1 MLPNG
6 TYMTF
11 GISGMALHGLRS
23 VIYRGDLFMLK
34 PLIAGIALAISGVVA
49 AQAAPASPSTSATP
63 ATPDW
68 VAKSNADAQPLLKA
82 LADFNPEFASQ
93 FGFPGFDDKA
103 IDLKPNVGERS
114 RAALTAARDQ
124 LQKKLAAET
133 DPDVRQDLEI
143 MIKAADRSIEGSKLN
158 EQYLLPYN
166 DIGQTIFQGEF
177 TLLQDQVAPARR
189 PAALKRLQC
198 YVGMTPGCVPV
209 TKEAQALFQA
219 KLGDAKLIGPYKVEV
234 EQNLANTGRYVDGI
248 RKLYAKYKIDGA
260 APALDTLQKQ
270 LNDYDAW
277 VKSTVLPH
285 ARTDF
290 RLPPAVYANNLKQ
303 VGLDISPQELI
314 KRAELEFMET
324 QAQMQ
329 MMAPDVA
336 KAEGIKGATDYRD
349 VIKGLKKDQLDRDSI
364 EPYYHQVI
372 GKIQDII
379 RQQGIVSLPNRE
391 MIMRVASEAE
401 SAAEPAPHMDPP
413 PLIDNH
419 GERGAF
425 VLPLGNPPN
434 GKGDNQAYDDFTCK
448 SCAWTLVAHEGRP
461 GHELQFSA
469 MVEHGVSLARSLF
482 AFNSVNVE
490 GWALYSEYMM
500 MPYEPK
506 GGQMIVLQLRLLRA
520 ARAFLDPML
529 NLGLITHDRAHDILV
544 NDVGLSEAFAREELD
559 RFTFRSPG
567 QATAYFYGYTR
578 LLELRA
584 HTQMELGD
592 RFNLKQ
598 FNDFLIAQGLL
609 PPDQLAEA
617 VDTQFIPAHGG
628 KRPQ

>member
-1 MLPNG
+1 
-6 TYMTF
+6 
-11 GISGMALHGLRS
+11 
-23 VIYRGDLFMLK
+23 MLK
-34 PLIAGIALAISGVVA
+34 PLIAGIALAISGAVA
-49 AQAAPASPSTSATP
+49 AQAAPASSSTTAAP
-63 ATPDW
+63 AAPAW
-68 VAKSNADAQPLLKA
+68 VSTSNADAQPLLKA

-93 FGFPGFDDKA
+93 FGFPGYDDKA
-103 IDLKPNVGERS
+103 IDLKPNVEARS
-114 RAALTAARDQ
+114 RDALMAARDA
-124 LQKKLAAET
+124 LQKKLETET
-133 DPDVRQDLEI
+133 DPDVRQDLQI
-143 MIKAADRSIEGSKLN
+143 MIKAAGRTIESSQLD
-158 EQYLLPYN
+158 EQYMLPYN
-166 DIGQTIFQGEF
+166 DIGQTVFQGEF
-177 TLLQDQVAPARR
+177 TLLQDLVAAARR
-189 PAALKRLQC
+189 PSALKRLQC
-198 YVGMTPGCVPV
+198 YVGMTAGCTPV
-209 TKEAQALFQA
+209 TKEAEALFQA
-219 KLGDAKLIGPYKVEV
+219 KLSNPKLIGPYKDEV
-234 EQNLANTGRYVDGI
+234 EQNLANTARYVDGI

-260 APALDTLQKQ
+260 GPALDALQKQ
-270 LNDYDAW
+270 LNAYDAW

-290 RLPPAVYANNLKQ
+290 RLPPAMYINNLEQ
-303 VGLDISPQELI
+303 VGLDISPQDLI
-314 KRAELEFMET
+314 KQAELEFVQT

-336 KAEGIKGATDYRD
+336 KAEGINAIDYRD
-349 VIKGLKKDQLDRDSI
+349 VVKGLKTQQLDRDSI
-364 EPYYHQVI
+364 EPYYHDVI

-401 SAAEPAPHMDPP
+401 SAQEPAPHMDPP
-413 PLIDNH
+413 PLINNH
-419 GERGAF
+419 GERGSF

-506 GGQMIVLQLRLLRA
+506 GGQMIALQLRLLRA

-584 HTQMELGD
+584 HAQIELGSK
-592 RFNLKQ
+592 FNLKQ
-598 FNDFLIAQGLL
+598 FNDFLISRGLL

-617 VDTQFIPAHGG
+617 VNMQFIPAHGG

>member
-1 MLPNG
+1 M
-6 TYMTF
+6 M
-11 GISGMALHGLRS
+11 
-23 VIYRGDLFMLK
+23 K
-34 PLIAGIALAISGVVA
+34 PLIAGIALAISGAVA
-49 AQAAPASPSTSATP
+49 AQAAPASSSTSAAP
-63 ATPDW
+63 ATPAW
-68 VAKSNADAQPLLKA
+68 VTRSNADAQPLLQV

-93 FGFPGFDDKA
+93 FGFPGYDDKA

-114 RAALTAARDQ
+114 RAALAAARDQ
-124 LQKKLAAET
+124 LQKNLTAET
-133 DPDVRQDLEI
+133 DADVRQDLQI
-143 MIKAADRSIEGSKLN
+143 MIKAADRNIEASKLD
-158 EQYLLPYN
+158 EQYLLPYT
-166 DIGQTIFQGEF
+166 DVGQTVFQGEF
-177 TLLQDQVAPARR
+177 TLLQDQVAAARR
-189 PAALKRLQC
+189 PSALKRLQC
-198 YVGMTPGCVPV
+198 YVGMSAGCTPV

-219 KLGDAKLIGPYKVEV
+219 RLDNPKLIGPYKVEV
-234 EQNLANTGRYVDGI
+234 EQNLANTARYVDGI

-260 APALDTLQKQ
+260 GPALDALQKQ

-290 RLPPAVYANNLKQ
+290 RLPPPVYANNLKQ

-336 KAEGIKGATDYRD
+336 KAEGINGATDYRD
-349 VIKGLKKDQLDRDSI
+349 VIKGLKKEQLDRDSI

-379 RQQGIVSLPNRE
+379 RGQGIVSLPNRE

-413 PLIDNH
+413 PLINNH

-434 GKGDNQAYDDFTCK
+434 GKGDNQVYDDFACK
-448 SCAWTLVAHEGRP
+448 ACAWTLTAHEGRP

-506 GGQMIVLQLRLLRA
+506 GGQMIALQLRLLRA

-584 HTQMELGD
+584 HTQIELGNS
-592 RFNLKQ
+592 FNLKQ

-628 KRPQ
+628 KRAQ